1 MLQIHRDHPLD
12 RLTTFGLKSIAE
24 AYAEAHDAE
33 ELREAFAA
41 AKREGWRVH
50 VIGGG
55 SNTIA
60 MPRVRGLV
68 LRAAMTGCRIEPLNE
83 GGARVEAGA
92 GELLDR
98 VVRLSVSSGFGG
110 LENLAM
116 IPGTVG
122 GAVVQNVGAYGLEL
136 AERFER
142 CRAYD
147 PDSDEIRTLSL
158 EECDFGYRHSVFKTP
173 SAARLVVLSADL
185 RLPGRWR
192 PTAGYKDLA
201 AQLSAERLAH
211 PTPADVERVVR
222 ELRARKLP
230 DPKQVGNAGS
240 FFKNPVVNRVKA
252 NELLSKHPSL
262 TAYPLAGGRVKL
274 AAAWL
279 IEAAGLKGL
288 KLGRAAVYARHALIL
303 VNEGGA
309 DGEDVAALSRLIV
322 DRVKERFGV
331 TLEPEPVVMGEAA
344 GNIL

>member
-173 SAARLVVLSADL
+173 SAARLVVLS
-185 RLPGRWR
+185 
-192 PTAGYKDLA
+192 
-201 AQLSAERLAH
+201 E
-211 PTPADVERVVR
+211 
-222 ELRARKLP
+222 
-230 DPKQVGNAGS
+230 QVGNAGS

-344 GNIL
+344 SNIL